1 MVPSDPFKLVGTI
14 VDGRYRV
21 ERVAGRGGHGVVYRA
36 FHISF
41 ESTIA
46 LKVLK
51 LPDDLPFDK
60 STPQRIAFQREGKVL
75 FELSSLHPSIVKAFE
90 TGVVA
95 LADGSVAPYLAL
107 EWLDGVSL
115 DHEIKHRRKNGLA
128 SMSLPEVL
136 TLLNGPAEGL
146 MLAHARGIV
155 HRDLKPGNLFVARG
169 RDGPVVKI
177 LDFGIAK
184 MIGDSMSTTTKLA
197 QTGPASSFTPMY
209 AAPEQWL
216 RRLGATGTWTD
227 VHGWAL
233 VCVELL
239 TGSVPLNGEEA
250 AQFMA
255 ASLDPIERPTPAR
268 FGLQLPAEVEAV
280 FGRGLALRPRDRFRD
295 IGEFWR
301 ALGQAAGWSPD
312 RAGSMSFLSSLDA
325 PDESSSSIDHG
336 SPEPRLGTTGF
347 HTTRPTASRSLARVP
362 RPPWRPSLRLALAM
376 GVLLGS
382 LVVIV
387 FVRARGTSDS
397 LASAVFSA
405 SPAEQSHHVDHPT
418 LASPAKESA
427 RARDE
432 DLSVRDGVAT
442 AFSSIAT
449 EPVRP
454 SSEAS
459 PPSPRVNSRSRPGPL
474 DRRSEHDG
482 GNALSSIAADPP
494 PTARESPRRTDAGA
508 KLDQLLD
515 NEELLHRR

>member
-1 MVPSDPFKLVGTI
+1 MLPSDPFKLVGTI

-21 ERVAGRGGHGVVYRA
+21 ERVAGRGGYGVVYRA

-60 STPQRIAFQREGKVL
+60 STRQRVAFQREGKVL

-90 TGVVA
+90 TGVVT

-115 DHEIKHRRKNGLA
+115 DHEIKHRRKNELG

-136 TLLNGPAEGL
+136 SLLNGPAEGL

-169 RDGPVVKI
+169 REGPVVKI

-184 MIGDSMSTTTKLA
+184 MLDDAMSTTTKLA
-197 QTGPASSFTPMY
+197 QTGPTSSFTPMY

-216 RRLGATGTWTD
+216 RRLGATGAWTD

-255 ASLDPIERPTPAR
+255 ASLDPFERPTPAR
-268 FGLQLPAEVEAV
+268 FGLQLPTEVEAV
-280 FGRGLALRPRDRFRD
+280 FGRGLALHPRDRFRD
-295 IGEFWR
+295 IGEFWG
-301 ALGQAAGWSPD
+301 ALQQAAGWSPE
-312 RAGSMSFLSSLDA
+312 RGGSMPLLSSLEA
-325 PDESSSSIDHG
+325 PDESSTSTYHDSW
-336 SPEPRLGTTGF
+336 EARPRASGP
-347 HTTRPTASRSLARVP
+347 HTTRPTASRSLARFVP
-362 RPPWRPSLRLALAM
+362 VPWRPRRRVALAM
-376 GVLLGS
+376 SVLLGC
-382 LVVIV
+382 LFLIAW
-387 FVRARGTSDS
+387 VRGRRPGQS
-397 LASAVFSA
+397 LASVALPAEPSQPFDRPTVASSAQETARVGVEELSPPEGAAIA
-405 SPAEQSHHVDHPT
+405 SPFVTAEPLRQ
-418 LASPAKESA
+418 
-427 RARDE
+427 
-432 DLSVRDGVAT
+432 G
-442 AFSSIAT
+442 
-449 EPVRP
+449 
-454 SSEAS
+454 SEAS
-459 PPSPRVNSRSRPGPL
+459 LPSPRVKSRPQPG
-474 DRRSEHDG
+474 RSERPSEPDG
-482 GNALSSIAADPP
+482 GNAVSGVGTAMPLSG
-494 PTARESPRRTDAGA
+494 ESSRRRDAGI
-508 KLDQLLD
+508 KLEQLLD
-515 NEELLHRR
+515 NEELTHRR